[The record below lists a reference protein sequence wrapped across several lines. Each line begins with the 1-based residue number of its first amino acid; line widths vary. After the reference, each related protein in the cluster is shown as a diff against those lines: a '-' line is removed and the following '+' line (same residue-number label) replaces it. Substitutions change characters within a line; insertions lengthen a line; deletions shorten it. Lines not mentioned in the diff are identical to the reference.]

1 MNENQIKGTARNMGG
16 KVEEEFGELVGSRQ
30 VQGEGIIDQV
40 RGTAEDLYGDAR
52 EVARDA
58 YERAAPVVRD
68 TADKAMRV
76 TRENSVLA
84 VLAAGA
90 VGYALSWAFHG
101 EKSDKSPRR

>member
-1 MNENQIKGTARNMGG
+1 MNENQVMGTARNLGG
-16 KVEEEFGELVGSRQ
+16 KVEEEFGSLVGSRQ

-52 EVARDA
+52 EVARTA
-58 YERAAPVVRD
+58 YDRAAPVIRD
-68 TADKAMRV
+68 TADKAIRV

-90 VGYALSWAFHG
+90 IGYALSWAFH
-101 EKSDKSPRR
+101 SDRGNKANRR

>member
-1 MNENQIKGTARNMGG
+1 MNENQIKGTVRNLGG
-16 KVEEEFGELVGSRQ
+16 KVEEEFGDLVGSRQ
-30 VQGEGIIDQV
+30 VQGEGVIDQV
-40 RGTAEDLYGDAR
+40 RGTAEDIYGDAK
-52 EVARDA
+52 EVARSA

-90 VGYALSWAFHG
+90 VGYALSWAFHSDRG
-101 EKSDKSPRR
+101 EKPTRR